1 MEVEVSTEAE
11 AFTEAAAAAGN
22 QGFNNCKR
30 N

>member
-11 AFTEAAAAAGN
+11 AFTEAAAAGN